1 MSRGWHCWIG
11 WHSCYILK
19 VTNLTKRLKRL
30 SPKMRRIIA
39 TEGLVRGKNQAIE
52 EGTNF
57 SMFQIG
63 RWASLEEGVSH
74 LFESLLFT
82 ILKFKLG

>member
-1 MSRGWHCWIG
+1 
-11 WHSCYILK
+11 
-19 VTNLTKRLKRL
+19 
-30 SPKMRRIIA
+30 MRRIIA